1 MEQNINALYPRHK
14 AQGLRLYF
22 VDYPNANCLWNT
34 NMYRPITYD
43 EEYDLNLVPVG
54 DHTGI
59 LCPACESGHLK
70 MFESDENYHRLA
82 VCQNDLCRVCLR
94 YSDIVAVMM
103 KVDDEV
109 QAVVNKQYEIPTEQV
124 TEGKEI
130 VAVAE

>member
-1 MEQNINALYPRHK
+1 
-14 AQGLRLYF
+14 
-22 VDYPNANCLWNT
+22 
-34 NMYRPITYD
+34 MYRPITYD

-82 VCQNDLCRVCLR
+82 VCQNDFCRMCLR

-109 QAVVNKQYEIPTEQV
+109 QAVANKQYEIPTEQV
-124 TEGKEI
+124 ADGEEI
-130 VAVAE
+130 VVVAE